1 MKLMDCIHSG
11 NFGLIKAVESF
22 DNTKNI
28 SFAEHAEKYI
38 RNEINKEIEHNKN
51 AIRIPIFTFDTIKRS
66 IDENRNITIKKLAEV
81 LDHTEFDARQIYAI
95 YDSCKRRN
103 INIISSV
110 EPYINDDVVEKV
122 LLTEGIEIDKQIKI
136 YLTEVNKIVTPLI
149 PETEKQFLKNLDDKK
164 TRDEL
169 FKGYMRFVIMIA
181 KEYIDG
187 KNELVDLIASGN
199 QGLTKAVESF
209 DCTKN
214 ISFAI
219 LAEWLI
225 HQEII
230 KKILSDDR

>member
-1 MKLMDCIHSG
+1 
-11 NFGLIKAVESF
+11 
-22 DNTKNI
+22 
-28 SFAEHAEKYI
+28 
-38 RNEINKEIEHNKN
+38 
-51 AIRIPIFTFDTIKRS
+51 
-66 IDENRNITIKKLAEV
+66 
-81 LDHTEFDARQIYAI
+81 
-95 YDSCKRRN
+95 
-103 INIISSV
+103 
-110 EPYINDDVVEKV
+110 
-122 LLTEGIEIDKQIKI
+122 
-136 YLTEVNKIVTPLI
+136 
-149 PETEKQFLKNLDDKK
+149 NLDDKK